1 MCLSF
6 TLSETSRA
14 ERAQLVRLVLL
25 PADVATT
32 STSTCVAPRSRHQ
45 PAASRRQPRRSAPSP
60 RAAAPDRPRSAAPP
74 SLPLPPPAAP
84 PPRPPRPP
92 PRPTRPPMPSL
103 PARARPYRAAASSA
117 RTSRSSPRARAAS
130 ANLARRPRLLD
141 ARLNA
146 TRDLSTLLH
155 YPLDFGWVAGRGSW
169 VERSRFSG
177 PEGFHTTCRKYIR
190 RYSLSA
196 G

>member
-1 MCLSF
+1 MSFCLPS
-6 TLSETSRA
+6 LRRRAPSARSSSASSSSSPTSRH
-14 ERAQLVRLVLL
+14 
-25 PADVATT
+25 ATT

-45 PAASRRQPRRSAPSP
+45 PAVSRRRTRRSAPPP
-60 RAAAPDRPRSAAPP
+60 RSAAPARPRSAAPP

-103 PARARPYRAAASSA
+103 PARARPYCAAASSA

-146 TRDLSTLLH
+146 TEASRLWVV
-155 YPLDFGWVAGRGSW
+155 PVPGGWW

-177 PEGFHTTCRKYIR
+177 PEGLHTTCRKFEQFR
-190 RYSLSA
+190 VV
-196 G
+196 